1 MAVSEQERNHFRAI
15 AAGMARLNAES
26 LLRELELTPGERIEA
41 ALRLTDQFLRSSPM
55 EKKPPPV
62 SLAQLW
68 RERGSRGGRR

>member
-1 MAVSEQERNHFRAI
+1 
-15 AAGMARLNAES
+15 MARLNAES